1 MSKNKLMLNELLS
14 WQDVINFGLDG
25 YSFGCGFL
33 EKSFPKKNQYD
44 YVSNYIRTEVDKII
58 KSNMSL
64 FPFHPECFN
73 HHFSII
79 DGKLYIDYVSFFSDL
94 LHACSNREL
103 NSIRI
108 ANIAY
113 YENPTFKEDIINELK
128 LYKEQINDDIT
139 KCNTK
144 NLLMGYNPEYGVKTT
159 KEELKETL
167 FAKRKMIIWIIRH
180 FDELYQFVQEPID
193 LNILNIFNKDK
204 FMLIMASYALS
215 ETGILSG
222 KLNISKAHGLNTIN
236 DYLLLV
242 DYLTEENNE
251 KYNVNFKTQL
261 RNGSDLIMA
270 TDTVRDLFNKFL
282 CSNEDILDSY
292 KFASSYEEILQTK
305 AQNTWQNIQ
314 NKKLAQKI
322 KLNWEMIPAGNKVS
336 LSNYQSGTKTRI
348 VSSNSDK
355 QAKLKKDYDLVEEK
369 MEFFSNTTP
378 LFELT
383 GIDTFE
389 GYSAYMYSNGVVVFE
404 KFFKQS
410 GNSKGKSMMVPVS
423 GEAIYVMNFQEFAD
437 LSKYTKVELI
447 QEIHDFNNPDVKRIY
462 HTPNGSW
469 KDKVNKIITGPGYGM
484 LNLQQ
489 IDVLTNELV
498 SEAKQKV
505 KKIEE

>member
-33 EKSFPKKNQYD
+33 EKSFPKKNHYD
-44 YVSNYIRTEVDKII
+44 YVNNHIRVKLDEII
-58 KSNMSL
+58 KKNIPD
-64 FPFHPECFN
+64 FPFHPECFDYN
-73 HHFSII
+73 FSII
-79 DGKLYIDYVSFFSDL
+79 DSKLYIDFVYFFSDL
-94 LHACSNREL
+94 LFACSNKEL
-103 NSIRI
+103 NTIRI
-108 ANIAY
+108 SNIVY
-113 YENPTFKEDIINELK
+113 YDNPNLKEDIINELK
-128 LYKEQINDDIT
+128 LYKEQINHDIN
-139 KCNTK
+139 KCNTGSI
-144 NLLMGYNPEYGVKTT
+144 LMGYNPEYRIQTT
-159 KEELKETL
+159 KDQLRDTL
-167 FAKRKMIIWIIRH
+167 LAKRKMIIWFIRH
-180 FDELYQFVQEPID
+180 FDELYEFVQKPID
-193 LNILNIFNKDK
+193 LSILDIFNKDK
-204 FMLIMASYALS
+204 FMLVMSSFALID
-215 ETGILSG
+215 TGILRDE
-222 KLNISKAHGLNTIN
+222 LEVSKVNGLDVIN
-236 DYLLLV
+236 DYLLLI
-242 DYLTEENNE
+242 DYLTEENKEN
-251 KYNVNFKTQL
+251 YCVNFQTQL
-261 RNGSDLIMA
+261 RNGEDLMMSADI
-270 TDTVRDLFNKFL
+270 VRNYFNKFL
-282 CSNEDILDSY
+282 RNNPEILETH

-305 AQNTWQNIQ
+305 AENTWQNIQ

-322 KLNWEMIPAGNKVS
+322 KLNWEMIPKGNKVS
-336 LSNYQSGTKTRI
+336 LSNYQSGVKTRV
-348 VSSNSDK
+348 VSSDDDK

-369 MEFFSNTTP
+369 MQFFSNTTP

-410 GNSKGKSMMVPVS
+410 GNKKGKSMMVPVS

-469 KDKVNKIITGPGYGM
+469 KNKVNKIITGPGYGM
-484 LNLQQ
+484 LDLEQ

-505 KKIEE
+505 IKIEE